1 MRAIIGVPASYNV
14 SSFQTLLVVEFLNHT
29 GCRLD
34 VRKFSL
40 LVDMRVD
47 EEADFMNCLLGLTC
61 EATAETDDVV
71 VNKIDFI
78 GDTVDGVDA
87 SS

>member
-1 MRAIIGVPASYNV
+1 M
-14 SSFQTLLVVEFLNHT
+14 
-29 GCRLD
+29 
-34 VRKFSL
+34 RKFSL